1 MLCIPSRK
9 TQKGNILKF
18 KLFFLDHGVPE
29 FNYLRELKRYGR
41 LRCFFHRIYTSAETT
56 LESIDTSVSGD
67 STLLFPL
74 ILNQLPHSSCGDEDR
89 IDKRL
94 SRIWQ

>member
-1 MLCIPSRK
+1 MLCIRSRK
-9 TQKGNILKF
+9 TQKGNLLKF
-18 KLFFLDHGVPE
+18 KRVFLNHGGPE
-29 FNYLRELKRYGR
+29 FNYVKELKRYGR

-56 LESIDTSVSGD
+56 LESIDTSVSGH

-74 ILNQLPHSSCGDEDR
+74 ILNQLPHSSCGDVDR

-94 SRIWQ
+94 RPIWQ